1 MKISN
6 IVLAS
11 MVSATFLVSCK
22 PSIDDKKSIN
32 EKKKISEKAKKDSII
47 INAQNC
53 PACGMG

>member
-1 MKISN
+1 
-6 IVLAS
+6 

-22 PSIDDKKSIN
+22 PSIDDKKQIV
-32 EKKKISEKAKKDSII
+32 EKKKITEKDKNDSIM